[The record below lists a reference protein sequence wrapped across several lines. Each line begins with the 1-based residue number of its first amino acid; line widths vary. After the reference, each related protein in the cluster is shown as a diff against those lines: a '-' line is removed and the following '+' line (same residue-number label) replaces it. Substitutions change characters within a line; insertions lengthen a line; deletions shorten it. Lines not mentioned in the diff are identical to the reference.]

1 MESKK
6 TELIATENKLWM
18 PQVGVGDMGEMGEG
32 SQEAQISSY
41 KINKF
46 FGEKNL
52 TTKRTSYDDY
62 I

>member
-6 TELIATENKLWM
+6 TELIATENNLWM

-32 SQEAQISSY
+32 SQEAQTSSY

-46 FGEKNL
+46 FGGKKLDN
-52 TTKRTSYDDY
+52 
-62 I
+62 